1 MVLKDKIILKVLQK
15 KNIPEDISFIILKYY
30 KKMLYMNNDNSQISQ
45 SNKIQIFLIFLCI
58 YSLVVI
64 LICLVVFSQRYNS

>member
-1 MVLKDKIILKVLQK
+1 MVLNDKIILKVLQK
-15 KNIPEDISFIILKYY
+15 KNIPEDISLIILKYY

>member
-1 MVLKDKIILKVLQK
+1 MVLNDKIILKILQK
-15 KNIPEDISFIILKYY
+15 KNIPEDISLIILKYY

>member
-1 MVLKDKIILKVLQK
+1 MVLNDKIILKVLQK

-45 SNKIQIFLIFLCI
+45 SDKIQIFLIFLCI

>member
-1 MVLKDKIILKVLQK
+1 MVLNDKIILKVLQK
-15 KNIPEDISFIILKYY
+15 KNIPEDISLIILKYY
-30 KKMLYMNNDNSQISQ
+30 KKMLYINNDNSQISQ
-45 SNKIQIFLIFLCI
+45 SDKIQIFLVFLCI

>member
-1 MVLKDKIILKVLQK
+1 MVLNDKIILKVLQK
-15 KNIPEDISFIILKYY
+15 KNIPEDISLIILKYY

-45 SNKIQIFLIFLCI
+45 SDKIQIFLVFLCI

-64 LICLVVFSQRYNS
+64 LILLVVFSQRYNS